1 MKGTN
6 NTRPLARK
14 RVHGVVAHYES
25 GDAKWFAFIS
35 FVPMIVGCLGMFSS
49 SISYLGW
56 SLDIGLILGLERLVL
71 AESVLL
77 IPVYFLLS
85 MLFFA
90 GGVEWYV
97 LCRHCPC
104 YEYSGCRHGHDNRFY
119 CLANWGSPKVFEY
132 SPKEI
137 SRGGQAVFVAWVLF
151 YLLFPIVYL
160 WDRVD
165 WAVVQVLVAMVFAY
179 TLQHWA
185 CSSCPNF
192 GCVLNSVPDSCR
204 EAFLEA
210 LEAGE
215 VYGTPKD

>member
-1 MKGTN
+1 MKDVDDTK
-6 NTRPLARK
+6 PLARK
-14 RVHGVVAHYES
+14 SVHGVVAHYGS
-25 GDAKWFAFIS
+25 GDARWFAFIG
-35 FVPMIVGCLGMFSS
+35 FVPMIVGCLGMYSS

-56 SLDIGLILGLERLVL
+56 SLDIGRILGLESLVL
-71 AESVLL
+71 AESVLM
-77 IPVYFLLS
+77 IPIYVLLS

-104 YEYSGCRHGHDNRFY
+104 YEHSGCRHGNDDRFY
-119 CLANWGSPKVFEY
+119 CLANWGSPKIFVY

-151 YLLFPIVYL
+151 YLLFPVVYL

-165 WAVVQVLVAMVFAY
+165 WAAVQVLVAMLIAY
-179 TLQHWA
+179 TLRHWV

-192 GCVLNSVPDSCR
+192 GCVLNRVPEPYR

-215 VYGTPKD
+215 VYGTPKG